1 MDVMRVLSTPLLL
14 TSTGRLLRIEHC
26 IAEVTEPKGFAVIR
40 KLRHGY
46 VIQHDVAEVEASQ
59 T

>member
-1 MDVMRVLSTPLLL
+1 MRVLSTPLLL